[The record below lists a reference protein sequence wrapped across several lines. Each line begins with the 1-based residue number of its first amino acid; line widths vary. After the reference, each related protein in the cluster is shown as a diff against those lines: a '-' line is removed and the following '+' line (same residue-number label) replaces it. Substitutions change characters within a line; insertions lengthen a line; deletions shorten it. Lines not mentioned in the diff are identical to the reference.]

1 MRLIHSFSCDAGHT
15 TDKFVDSETYE
26 IECPVCQATA
36 KRIVTPVKI
45 KRDINSA
52 AGKERWAKQREKQIK
67 YEKKHGVTL

>member
-1 MRLIHSFSCDAGHT
+1 MRALFDFTCDSGHT
-15 TDKFVDSETYE
+15 TEKFIDSETKE
-26 IECPVCQATA
+26 VVCPVCQAIA

-45 KRDINSA
+45 KRDVNSA

>member
-1 MRLIHSFSCDAGHT
+1 MRALFDFCCDAGHT
-15 TDKFVDSETYE
+15 TERFIDSETNE

-36 KRIVTPVKI
+36 KRIVTPVRI

-67 YEKKHGVTL
+67 YERKHGVTL